1 MKYPIPIAEH
11 VTAGRRSRGA
21 WLPVL
26 ALLCAA
32 AALIQPVLAAEPSKD
47 PAAPSAVN
55 GLTATLSTVN
65 GLPVRYYEAG
75 AGEALILL
83 HGGRLTVFNS
93 ANMWARNV
101 DGLAK
106 DFHVYALDRYG
117 YGMTGAYPDDNFTYE
132 REVEFLLDFIDANKL
147 GKVHLAGNSSGAA
160 VSLLFALAHPE
171 RVATL
176 TLIAVG
182 PHTPASLSKG
192 LIMREACNNIADAQ
206 ASWSCWMQA
215 MTYRSDTTFDS
226 AFFAASE
233 YMKNLPAWR
242 AIEARKVT
250 GVPQSGDDYW
260 GPYLT
265 RIRDEG
271 VPGLPIMLVCG
282 QHDNLDWLAGDRTPQ
297 MQGCLHLFN
306 TLGENNDKVKLVA
319 YNQAGHFPY
328 RELADQFNGDLAHFI
343 HYWSG
348 R

>member
-1 MKYPIPIAEH
+1 MNYPMPIARH
-11 VTAGRRSRGA
+11 AATAWRSPIA
-21 WLPVL
+21 WLPL
-26 ALLCAA
+26 LLCASLALQQPARA
-32 AALIQPVLAAEPSKD
+32 AAAAGD
-47 PAAPSAVN
+47 AVAPSTVN

-75 AGEALILL
+75 EGEALLLL

-101 DGLAK
+101 DGLAQ

-117 YGMTGAYPDDNFTYE
+117 YGMTGAYADNDFSFE
-132 REVEFLLDFIDANKL
+132 REVEFLLDFIDSKKL
-147 GKVHLAGNSSGAA
+147 DKVHLAGNSSGAA
-160 VSLLFALAHPE
+160 VALLFALAHPE

-215 MTYRSDTTFDS
+215 MTYRSDTTFDA

-233 YMKNLPAWR
+233 YMQSLPAWQ
-242 AIEARKVT
+242 AIEARKLT
-250 GVPQSGDDYW
+250 AVPQSGDAYW
-260 GPYLT
+260 GPHMA
-265 RIRDEG
+265 RIRDAG
-271 VPGLPIMLVCG
+271 VPALPIMLVCG

-306 TLGENNDKVKLVA
+306 TLGENNARVKLVA

-328 RELADQFNGDLAHFI
+328 RELAGQFNSDLADFI
-343 HYWSG
+343 HYWNG